1 MADDGYL
8 IGFEDSNGNF
18 VEVGRFN
25 NAGTSVTQPIELVHS
40 SSGKKISIDSTGV
53 STSDLSVGGVDF
65 ADKADLNSTGVLKS
79 TQVPNLSITSVD
91 VVADQT
97 ARLNLAAQEGDVAI
111 QTDINET
118 FVLSTND
125 PTVDS
130 NWKKV
135 QLDVVGAIDGQ
146 TITPGQVGT
155 SSSRSNIF
163 ADDVGARSIASD
175 YLYAGEFSGS
185 DPDARLDNCLSAA
198 STGDVIYL
206 ESATYTNS
214 RTISKRVQLI
224 GTNRNVGTEFL
235 NGLTMSQFHSE
246 IRNVQVEDGLE
257 LQDGTI
263 AMNITS
269 GGGIQVPGSEVLV
282 MQTFRSNVTLQSSSS
297 NCIVDHII
305 SGTVTD
311 NGSGN
316 SVGQT
321 T

>member
-79 TQVPNLSITSVD
+79 TQIPDLSITSVD

-97 ARLNLAAQEGDVAI
+97 ARLNLTAEEGDVAI

-125 PTVDS
+125 PTVNS

-155 SSSRSNIF
+155 NSNRVDILAEDINTEKTAFRFTGGQQTLNELDGIGGFTNNNTF
-163 ADDVGARSIASD
+163 AEI
-175 YLYAGEFSGS
+175 
-185 DPDARLDNCLSAA
+185 N
-198 STGDVIYL
+198 
-206 ESATYTNS
+206 YTQN
-214 RTISKRVQLI
+214 
-224 GTNRNVGTEFL
+224 NVGTSPTNIASRPDDGSLLLVHGTETGTGFTQFTDIVL
-235 NGLTMSQFHSE
+235 TAVNTQKQIASATSGADSRTYSSQGSGQVLLTM
-246 IRNVQVEDGLE
+246 
-257 LQDGTI
+257 
-263 AMNITS
+263 
-269 GGGIQVPGSEVLV
+269 
-282 MQTFRSNVTLQSSSS
+282 
-297 NCIVDHII
+297 
-305 SGTVTD
+305 
-311 NGSGN
+311 GSGSYKV
-316 SVGQT
+316 SVFEFALGNRDS
-321 T
+321 